1 MEENKLNK
9 NELEQVAGGKGGSKP
24 TDRAHITQ
32 VTEYFTDRNLYNAV
46 GTFSEG
52 TRVYVFGFYSGS
64 RGNCFRVS
72 RSESGTKTVYV
83 PDGTIQSGW
92 DD

>member
-24 TDRAHITQ
+24 IDRAHITQ
-32 VTEYFTDRNLYNAV
+32 VTEYFTDKNLYNAV

-52 TRVYVFGFYSGS
+52 THVYVFGFASGAC
-64 RGNCFRVS
+64 GNAFLVS
-72 RSESGTKTVYV
+72 RSKSGIKKVYV